1 MECRPKRLRDR
12 WTHHRPDSSR
22 GQSGFMRIAF
32 QDRASDS
39 QDSVPV
45 VGGRSEARM
54 SVPPSDTLKASLRC
68 RTQSPDFLD
77 WDWVFSA
84 SGGLVVAF
92 FVALWHRPWAFL
104 LQPLKGLASSA
115 HRNRSHPVASA
126 VVVAPKG
133 HVSITSGGC
142 QKSSRAWMRRHAYE

>member
-1 MECRPKRLRDR
+1 MPVVDERRTVEQGSAVSKLTDASQVECRPKRLRDR

-54 SVPPSDTLKASLRC
+54 S
-68 RTQSPDFLD
+68 
-77 WDWVFSA
+77 
-84 SGGLVVAF
+84 GL
-92 FVALWHRPWAFL
+92 P
-104 LQPLKGLASSA
+104 LQ
-115 HRNRSHPVASA
+115 
-126 VVVAPKG
+126 AP
-133 HVSITSGGC
+133 
-142 QKSSRAWMRRHAYE
+142 